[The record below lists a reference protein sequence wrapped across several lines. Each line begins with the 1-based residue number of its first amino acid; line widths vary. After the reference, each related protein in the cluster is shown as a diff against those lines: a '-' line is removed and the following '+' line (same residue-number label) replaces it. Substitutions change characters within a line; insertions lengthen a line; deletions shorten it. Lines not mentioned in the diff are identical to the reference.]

1 MKSKDQTL
9 LEETCES
16 IHKSVETIPIVGQ
29 IYNWTAYNS
38 IVEIVNVEETKT
50 PAKEYE
56 DGSLS
61 GPSTAYMIKIKD
73 ITPEGK
79 YEGEVLRTPFTS
91 AGFKLIK

>member
-1 MKSKDQTL
+1 MKPKDQTL
-9 LEETCES
+9 LEEACE
-16 IHKSVETIPIVGQ
+16 TTPIVGQ

-38 IVEIVNVEETKT
+38 TVEIVNVEETKT

-61 GPSTAYMIKIKD
+61 GPSTTYMVKIKD